1 MTYDE
6 FRTDNIKN
14 AIKIANEMFCYYGG
28 LSLTGYKM
36 KVDTY
41 ANNIL
46 HSWYQDYKAER
57 D

>member
-6 FRTDNIKN
+6 FRTDNIKK
-14 AIKIANEMFCYYGG
+14 AIKIANENYSYYNG
-28 LSLTGYKM
+28 SLTGYKM
-36 KVDTY
+36 KVGTY

-46 HSWYQDYKAER
+46 HSWYQDYMAER

>member
-6 FRTDNIKN
+6 FRNYYIKK
-14 AIKIANEMFCYYGG
+14 ALKIANENYSYYCG
-28 LSLTGYKM
+28 LSLTGYKT

-46 HSWYQDYKAER
+46 HGWYQDYKAER

>member
-14 AIKIANEMFCYYGG
+14 AIKIANEMYSYYGG